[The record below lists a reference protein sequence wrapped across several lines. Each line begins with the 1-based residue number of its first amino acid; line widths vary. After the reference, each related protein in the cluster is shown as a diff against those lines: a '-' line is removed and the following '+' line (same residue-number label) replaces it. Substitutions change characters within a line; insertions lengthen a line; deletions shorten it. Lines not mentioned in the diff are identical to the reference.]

1 MKTAQKLC
9 KKSLL
14 PRPILRFLIELEL
27 KKKAMW
33 VTSYKQR
40 NENTAIIDC
49 SKSDS
54 CCLFKIES

>member
-27 KKKAMW
+27 KKKGD
-33 VTSYKQR
+33 VSNK
-40 NENTAIIDC
+40 
-49 SKSDS
+49 
-54 CCLFKIES
+54 L